1 MHEIPTSSQE
11 PAERLT
17 AAVRRL
23 RQRVRILQAERRASL
38 GLAAGLG
45 IGVLVRATDLLGLL
59 QPAAW
64 WYAVA
69 AAVPTLFAWVWAF
82 VHPPDM
88 LAVAAAADA
97 RLGIKDRAASAIALR
112 ASGEPM
118 TAALVAD
125 AADHVASSS
134 PRVVFRRSIT
144 GRLWP
149 PAAAGAALALLI
161 LLPQWPALQSTQTRA
176 RRAELKTKAQQLE
189 RLATDIEKRA
199 EPETEDLAKQVAEN
213 MRRLARDLKSPRMT
227 EKRALVEMKKTAAEL
242 KAARE
247 KIEEKSAKKL
257 AQASAELSQEA
268 AQAAMAQQAERMRD
282 LREFA
287 KFKQAGLKDIETLEE
302 LAKLPAE
309 DFEKFKDLPQLKGLN
324 EEQLRRLAEIAKR
337 TQARQLYTNLKM
349 PQELLDR
356 LSELFAKED
365 YLKALEIMQDLM
377 AKLQQRLQDQQS
389 GEAPKL
395 TDEEIRRLQAE
406 LRKLAEILKNTNL
419 DDLAEELRQLAE
431 ELSKMDIE
439 ELLRRLKECQGGGG
453 FGVGLGLLPGLGTG
467 IGLCAG
473 VGLGPGGGVGPGNS
487 MAQYVP
493 GLMDQPSDTAQRVNA
508 KFSDINIKGQ
518 FGEKGEVA
526 ATEVFVPPSSKGEK
540 GKVPYYRVLPSY
552 REQAEDALRREEVPP
567 EHRTRVKRYFD
578 SLISQ

>member
-1 MHEIPTSSQE
+1 MDDTPTASQE
-11 PAERLT
+11 SAARLT
-17 AAVRRL
+17 AAVQRL
-23 RQRVRILQAERRASL
+23 RRRVRILQAERRASL

-45 IGVLVRATDLLGLL
+45 VGVLLRITDLFGLI

-64 WYAVA
+64 WYVVIA
-69 AAVPTLFAWVWAF
+69 AIPATFAWVWTF
-82 VHPPDM
+82 LHPPDL
-88 LAVAAAADA
+88 LAVAVAADA
-97 RLGIKDRAASAIALR
+97 RLGIKDRAASAIALQ
-112 ASGEPM
+112 ASSEPM

-125 AADHVASSS
+125 AADHVVTA
-134 PRVVFRRSIT
+134 PPQTVFQRRVT

-149 PAAAGAALALLI
+149 PAAMGAVLALVI
-161 LLPQWPALQSTQTRA
+161 LLPQWPALQLSQTRA
-176 RRAELKTKAQQLE
+176 RRAELKTKAQELE
-189 RLATDIEKRA
+189 RLAADVEKRA
-199 EPETEDLAKQVAEN
+199 EPGTEQLAKQVAEN

-242 KAARE
+242 KAAKA

-268 AQAAMAQQAERMRD
+268 AQAAMAQQSERMRD

-287 KFKQAGLKDIETLEE
+287 QLKQAGLKDIETLEE

-309 DFEKFKDLPQLKGLN
+309 DFEKFKDLPQLKGLSD
-324 EEQLRRLAEIAKR
+324 EQVRRLAEIAKR
-337 TQARQLYTNLKM
+337 TKARQLYTNLKM

-365 YLKALEIMQDLM
+365 YLKALETMQDLL
-377 AKLQQRLQDQQS
+377 AKLQERLKDQQS

-395 TDEEIRRLQAE
+395 TDEEIRRLEAE
-406 LRKLAEILKNTNL
+406 LKKLAEILKNTNL

-431 ELSKMDIE
+431 ELSKMDID
-439 ELLRRLKECQGGGG
+439 ELLRRLKEGQGSG
-453 FGVGLGLLPGLGTG
+453 FGVGLGLLPGLGAG
-467 IGLCAG
+467 IGLLG
-473 VGLGPGGGVGPGNS
+473 GGFGLGVGPGNS
-487 MAQYVP
+487 MAQYTP
-493 GLMDQPSDTAQRVNA
+493 GLEDRPSDTAQRVGA
-508 KFSDINIKGQ
+508 KFSEINIKGQ

-578 SLISQ
+578 SLTSQ